1 MTTKRDHNAEWS
13 DDYVRELEAG
23 CEERDRLA
31 AALRELRRRI
41 GRHDSHAG
49 RLVCQMV
56 DAALA
61 DGHTDSEDGGVA

>member
-1 MTTKRDHNAEWS
+1 MTKRDHNAEWS

-23 CEERDRLA
+23 CEDRDRLA

-41 GRHDSHAG
+41 GRHDNHAG

-61 DGHTDSEDGGVA
+61 DSETDKSAKADK